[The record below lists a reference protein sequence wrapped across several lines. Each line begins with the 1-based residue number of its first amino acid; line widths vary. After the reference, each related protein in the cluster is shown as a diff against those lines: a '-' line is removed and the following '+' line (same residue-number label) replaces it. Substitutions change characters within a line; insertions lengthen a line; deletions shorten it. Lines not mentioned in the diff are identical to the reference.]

1 MRSPKSRQ
9 TEEMSVSHH
18 ATSLF
23 DWYAEF
29 RDSHRTRSHKRIE
42 NDLNGLACEINTVG
56 SLEHD
61 DYIIGCLFPTPWKK
75 PKCDQFQCSKYSIT
89 CIMFDFESN
98 LRLRLLSKSNII
110 HVTEYLEQSKIAFK
124 IKHNTCH

>member
-42 NDLNGLACEINTVG
+42 NGLNGLACEIKTVG

-75 PKCDQFQCSKYSIT
+75 NQNAINFSVP
-89 CIMFDFESN
+89 
-98 LRLRLLSKSNII
+98 NIQL
-110 HVTEYLEQSKIAFK
+110 HVLCLILKAILD
-124 IKHNTCH
+124 